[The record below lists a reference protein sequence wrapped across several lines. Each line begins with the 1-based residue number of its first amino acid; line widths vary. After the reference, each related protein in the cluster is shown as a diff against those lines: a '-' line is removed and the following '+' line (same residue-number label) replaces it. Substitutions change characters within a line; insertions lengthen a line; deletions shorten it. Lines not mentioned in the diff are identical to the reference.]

1 MKISELEDKSIT
13 DDLVDKILFEDLAY
27 YHNQLVDVAIV
38 LGSSKAHLYR
48 LPPVVEAYRRGK
60 IKKII
65 PSGRTRTIKEQH
77 FNEGE
82 LLRDKALE
90 MGVRED
96 DIIAETKATNTWEN
110 IFFSREL
117 LEQRELLTDGM
128 TIAIA
133 TSSYHMRRS
142 LCIAK
147 KCFEDHSI
155 HLISLPGE
163 DSSTRRDTWYKK
175 EKGRERCYGEIYR
188 IIWSIRHGIINDWD
202 L

>member
-1 MKISELEDKSIT
+1 
-13 DDLVDKILFEDLAY
+13 
-27 YHNQLVDVAIV
+27 
-38 LGSSKAHLYR
+38 
-48 LPPVVEAYRRGK
+48 
-60 IKKII
+60 
-65 PSGRTRTIKEQH
+65 
-77 FNEGE
+77 
-82 LLRDKALE
+82 

-110 IFFSREL
+110 ISLSREL
-117 LEQRELLTDGM
+117 LEQNELLTNGM

-163 DSSTRRDTWYKK
+163 DSSTRRDTWYKN

>member
-60 IKKII
+60 IKIII
-65 PSGRTRTIKEQH
+65 PSGYTRTKNGQS

-110 IFFSREL
+110 IFFSRKL

-147 KCFEDHSI
+147 KCFEEHGI

-163 DSSTRRDTWYKK
+163 DSSTRRDTWYKN

-188 IIWSIRHGIINDWD
+188 IIWSIRHGIIND
-202 L
+202 

>member
-1 MKISELEDKSIT
+1 MKISELEDKSIA
-13 DDLVDKILFEDLAY
+13 DDLVDKILFEDLEY
-27 YHNQLVDVAIV
+27 NNQLVDVAIV

-65 PSGRTRTIKEQH
+65 TSGRTRTINEQS

-110 IFFSREL
+110 ISLSREL
-117 LEQRELLTDGM
+117 LEQNELLTDGM

-155 HLISLPGE
+155 QLISLPGE
-163 DSSTRRDTWYKK
+163 DSSTRRDTWYKN